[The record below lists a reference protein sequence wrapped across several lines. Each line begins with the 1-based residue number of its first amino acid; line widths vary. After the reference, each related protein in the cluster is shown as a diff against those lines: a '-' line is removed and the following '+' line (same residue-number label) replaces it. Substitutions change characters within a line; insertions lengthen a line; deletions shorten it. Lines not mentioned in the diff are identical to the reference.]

1 MKKKIIIAIVAVIV
15 VAGIIAAIIIAGHY
29 RTSGLNPANPPN
41 DTDSV
46 ISERGTL
53 TVSNVTGS
61 AGEDVEVIVSIKD
74 NPGILGMTLSVN
86 YVTGA
91 LTLTDAK
98 SGDAL
103 NEVLTFTKPGSYQ
116 NNCRFLWDGME
127 LSDDQIKDGDV
138 LILTFHINDDAE
150 PGEYPVL
157 LTYGQ
162 DDIVDKNLN
171 MIDLDIIDGNITIE

>member
-1 MKKKIIIAIVAVIV
+1 
-15 VAGIIAAIIIAGHY
+15 
-29 RTSGLNPANPPN
+29 
-41 DTDSV
+41 
-46 ISERGTL
+46 
-53 TVSNVTGS
+53 
-61 AGEDVEVIVSIKD
+61 
-74 NPGILGMTLSVN
+74 
-86 YVTGA
+86 
-91 LTLTDAK
+91 
-98 SGDAL
+98 
-103 NEVLTFTKPGSYQ
+103 
-116 NNCRFLWDGME
+116 ME